1 MFISFENH
9 VKTAVAKIGGP
20 TKTSNLLGLSNGAVH
35 AWIRKGRIADIDIAK
50 RVCQLSGMKL
60 EQVRPV

>member
-1 MFISFENH
+1 MFMQFENH
-9 VKTAVAKIGGP
+9 VKTAVTKLGGP

-50 RVCQLSGMKL
+50 RVCKLSGMTL
-60 EQVRPV
+60 EQVRSV

>member
-1 MFISFENH
+1 MFISFENY

-50 RVCQLSGMKL
+50 RVCELSGMKL
-60 EQVRPV
+60 EQVRSL